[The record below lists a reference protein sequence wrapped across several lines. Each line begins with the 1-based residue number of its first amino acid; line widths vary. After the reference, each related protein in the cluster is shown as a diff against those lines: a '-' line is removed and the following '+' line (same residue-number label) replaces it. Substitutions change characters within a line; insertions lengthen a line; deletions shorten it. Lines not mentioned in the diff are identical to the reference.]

1 MILVTG
7 ATGSNGAELIKRL
20 AAARVPV
27 RAMVRNPA
35 KATELRLPGVEI
47 VEGDFEKPASLPAA
61 LKGIDRAFL
70 LAPPVQDSDRLERA
84 FIDAAKAAG
93 VRHIVNLS
101 AVGARP
107 DAPHSFGRWHG
118 KAEQYLK
125 QSGLTYTI
133 LRPNFFMQNLLG
145 SAGMIKGGAIY
156 MPTGQGKAPMVD
168 VRDIAAVAAACL
180 TEPGHENQIYEVTG
194 PEPIGYADIAAVFTR
209 VLGRPVG
216 YVDVP
221 LDAAAKSMVD
231 AGMPPWLAG
240 AINEL
245 NTEMKLG
252 HFSSVSDVVE
262 RVGKKKPITIEQF
275 IRENATAFQ

>member
-7 ATGSNGAELIKRL
+7 ATGSNGLELVKQL
-20 AAARVPV
+20 AARRVPV

-35 KATELRLPGVEI
+35 KATELQLPGVEI
-47 VEGDFEKPASLPAA
+47 VAGDFEKPASLPAA

-93 VRHIVNLS
+93 GRHIVNLS

-125 QSGLTYTI
+125 QSGLKYTI

-145 SAGMIKGGAIY
+145 SAAMIKGGTIY
-156 MPTGQGKAPMVD
+156 VPAGQGKAPMVD

-180 TEPGHENQIYEVTG
+180 TEPGHENQVYEVTG
-194 PEPIGYADIAAVFTR
+194 PEPIGYSDIAAVFTQ
-209 VLGRPVG
+209 VLGRQVG
-216 YVDVP
+216 YVDIPVE
-221 LDAAAKSMVD
+221 AAAKAMIDS
-231 AGMPPWLAG
+231 GMPPWLAH

-252 HFSSVSDVVE
+252 HFSTVSDVVE
-262 RVGKKKPITIEQF
+262 RVGKKKPVTIEQF
-275 IRENATAFQ
+275 VREHAAVFQ